1 LANNINYTYVVAG
14 FKLAFLFRGENMEV
28 SAFLKGMGLGGGLII
43 AIGSQNAYL
52 LRQALKREFVL
63 TCIAICVVCD
73 VVLIGAGVAG
83 MGQLI
88 VGAPALL
95 LWIKIAGAGFL
106 FWYGLRAARSAL
118 NPAAMATVDG
128 AAPAI
133 DRRTV
138 IAAMLAFSLL
148 NPHVYLDTVVL
159 LGSIGGQQAGNGR
172 WYFAFGAMLAS
183 LLWFTSLGLGA
194 RYLTP
199 VFAKPRAWQILDG
212 IIALVM
218 FALAI
223 SLF

>member
-1 LANNINYTYVVAG
+1 
-14 FKLAFLFRGENMEV
+14 MEAT
-28 SAFLKGMGLGGGLII
+28 AFLKGIGLGGSLIV

-63 TCIAICVVCD
+63 SCIAICVICD
-73 VVLIGAGVAG
+73 VVLIAAGVAG

-88 VGAPALL
+88 TQAPALL
-95 LWIKIAGAGFL
+95 FWIKIAGAGFL

-118 NPAAMATVDG
+118 NPGAMAAGDSASVG
-128 AAPAI
+128 

-172 WYFAFGAMLAS
+172 WYFALGAMLAS
-183 LLWFTSLGLGA
+183 LLWFGSLGLGA

-199 VFAKPRAWQILDG
+199 VFAQPRAWQILDG
-212 IIALVM
+212 VIALVM
-218 FALAI
+218 WGLAI
-223 SLF
+223 SLFV

>member
-1 LANNINYTYVVAG
+1 
-14 FKLAFLFRGENMEV
+14 MEI
-28 SAFLKGMGLGGGLII
+28 SAFLKGMGLGGGLIV

-63 TCIAICVVCD
+63 TCIAICIACD
-73 VVLIGAGVAG
+73 LVLIGAGVAG

-88 VGAPALL
+88 VEAPALL

-118 NPAAMATVDG
+118 NPSVMVAGDG
-128 AAPAI
+128 ITASN
-133 DRRTV
+133 RRTV

-159 LGSIGGQQAGNGR
+159 LGSIGGQQPGNGR
-172 WYFAFGAMLAS
+172 WYFMLGTMLAS
-183 LLWFTSLGLGA
+183 IIWFSTLGLGA

-218 FALAI
+218 WALAI
-223 SLF
+223 SLFI

>member
-1 LANNINYTYVVAG
+1 
-14 FKLAFLFRGENMEV
+14 MEAT
-28 SAFLKGMGLGGGLII
+28 AFLKGIGLGGSLIV

-63 TCIAICVVCD
+63 TCIAICIACD

-88 VGAPALL
+88 VEAPALL

-118 NPAAMATVDG
+118 NPGAMLAGD
-128 AAPAI
+128 AAPAG
-133 DRRTV
+133 DRGTV

-159 LGSIGGQQAGNGR
+159 LGSIGGQQPGNGR
-172 WYFAFGAMLAS
+172 MYFALGAMLAS
-183 LLWFTSLGLGA
+183 IIWFSGLGLGA

-199 VFAKPRAWQILDG
+199 VFSRPRSWQILDA

-218 FALAI
+218 WALAI
-223 SLF
+223 SLFI

>member
-1 LANNINYTYVVAG
+1 
-14 FKLAFLFRGENMEV
+14 MEAT
-28 SAFLKGMGLGGGLII
+28 AFLKGIGLGGSLIV

-63 TCIAICVVCD
+63 TCIAICVICD

-88 VGAPALL
+88 TQAPTLL
-95 LWIKIAGAGFL
+95 FWIKIAGAGFL

-118 NPAAMATVDG
+118 NPGAMEAGDSTPVS
-128 AAPAI
+128 

-172 WYFAFGAMLAS
+172 LYFALGAMLAS
-183 LLWFTSLGLGA
+183 LLWFGSLGLGA

-199 VFAKPRAWQILDG
+199 VFAKQRAWQILDG
-212 IIALVM
+212 VIALVM
-218 FALAI
+218 WGLAI
-223 SLF
+223 SLFA

>member
-1 LANNINYTYVVAG
+1 
-14 FKLAFLFRGENMEV
+14 MEAT
-28 SAFLKGMGLGGGLII
+28 AFLKGIGLGGSLIV

-52 LRQALKREFVL
+52 LRQALKREFVF

-88 VGAPALL
+88 MEAPALL
-95 LWIKIAGAGFL
+95 FWIKIAGAGFL
-106 FWYGLRAARSAL
+106 FWYGLRAARSAF
-118 NPAAMATVDG
+118 NPGIMTANENSVAG
-128 AAPAI
+128 

-148 NPHVYLDTVVL
+148 NPHVYMDTVVL

-172 WYFAFGAMLAS
+172 WYFALGAMLAS
-183 LLWFTSLGLGA
+183 LLWFGGLGLGA

-199 VFAKPRAWQILDG
+199 VFAQPRAWQILDG
-212 IIALVM
+212 VIALVM
-218 FALAI
+218 WALAI
-223 SLF
+223 SLFL

>member
-1 LANNINYTYVVAG
+1 
-14 FKLAFLFRGENMEV
+14 MEAT
-28 SAFLKGMGLGGGLII
+28 AFLKGIGLGGSLIV

-63 TCIAICVVCD
+63 TCIAICIACD

-88 VGAPALL
+88 VEAPALL
-95 LWIKIAGAGFL
+95 FWIKIAGAGFL

-118 NPAAMATVDG
+118 NPGAMLAGDG
-128 AAPAI
+128 APTG
-133 DRRTV
+133 DRGTV

-159 LGSIGGQQAGNGR
+159 LGSIGGQQPGNGR
-172 WYFAFGAMLAS
+172 MYFALGAMLAS
-183 LLWFTSLGLGA
+183 IIWFSGLGLGA

-199 VFAKPRAWQILDG
+199 IFARPRSWQILDA

-218 FALAI
+218 WILAV
-223 SLF
+223 SLFI

>member
-1 LANNINYTYVVAG
+1 
-14 FKLAFLFRGENMEV
+14 MEV
-28 SAFLKGMGLGGGLII
+28 TAFLKGIGLGGSLIV

-52 LRQALKREFVL
+52 LRQALKREFVI
-63 TCIAICVVCD
+63 TCIAICIICD

-88 VGAPALL
+88 TGAPGLL
-95 LWIKIAGAGFL
+95 SWIKIAGAGFL
-106 FWYGLRAARSAL
+106 TWYGLRATRSAL
-118 NPAAMATVDG
+118 NPSAMVTDQNNT
-128 AAPAI
+128 AP

-172 WYFAFGAMLAS
+172 WYFALGAMLAS
-183 LLWFTSLGLGA
+183 VTWFSGLGLGA

-199 VFAKPRAWQILDG
+199 IFSRPAAWRILDA
-212 IIALVM
+212 IIAVVM
-218 FALAI
+218 WALAI
-223 SLF
+223 SLFL